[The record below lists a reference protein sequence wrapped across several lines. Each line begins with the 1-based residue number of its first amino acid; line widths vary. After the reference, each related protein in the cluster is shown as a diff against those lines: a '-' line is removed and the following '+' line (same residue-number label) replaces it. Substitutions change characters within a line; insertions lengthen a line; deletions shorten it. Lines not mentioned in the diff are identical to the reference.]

1 MAVCCLS
8 TVDLV
13 SLVDPQLEVLLSMAA
28 NQLLVSA
35 ALCACLATPSAFPL
49 LVETSTSPLAMLEA

>member
-28 NQLLVSA
+28 RLLLVSA
-35 ALCACLATPSAFPL
+35 ALSACLALNLS
-49 LVETSTSPLAMLEA
+49 